1 MPPILASPSLNEA
14 TQLWE
19 KLNRRSND
27 IAQFQIA
34 RLRECKGPLSVQ
46 QQYAAELREDID
58 SFQKLLEELELLA
71 DDQEKES
78 DRVAVKTWAGELGVT
93 LSQLKKDSRSALLA
107 SKRTIDSLT
116 RDHRD
121 DLLRTSA
128 ISKSAQSRDEGGD
141 DALMRTSNNVT
152 EALRRTTATMQQ
164 ELERSVLTTQML
176 DESSRTLH
184 ATSDLY
190 TTFSTLLTTSKT
202 LVTAL
207 EKADWLDRLL
217 LLSSLAF
224 FFLTLAYVMKKRV
237 IDRGIWLAFWWAKY
251 VPWKSL
257 LGTGRAEDGTIV
269 SALEK
274 SHVVN
279 EVTTTVAEQVAAATA
294 VLASLATAV
303 VTAPAAEPSSVMED
317 IADID
322 SMIEHVSMMMEAP
335 EGEHPNAHGV
345 TVEERGEVV
354 LRDEL

>member
-1 MPPILASPSLNEA
+1 MPPILAPPALNEA

-27 IAQFQIA
+27 ITQFQIT
-34 RLRECKGPLSVQ
+34 RLRDCKGPLLTQ
-46 QQYAAELREDID
+46 QQYAAELREDIE
-58 SFQKLLEELELLA
+58 SFQRLLEDLELLA

-78 DRVAVKTWAGELGVT
+78 DRIAVKTWVEELGVT
-93 LSQLKKDSRSALLA
+93 LAQLKKDSRSALLA
-107 SKRTIDSLT
+107 SKRTIDSLA
-116 RDHRD
+116 RGHRD

-128 ISKSAQSRDEGGD
+128 VSKSVIPRDEKGD

-217 LLSSLAF
+217 LLSSLAC
-224 FFLTLAYVMKKRV
+224 FFLTLAYVMKKRI
-237 IDRGIWLAFWWAKY
+237 IDKGLWLAFWWAKY

-257 LGTGRAEDGTIV
+257 LGTGKVEETVI
-269 SALEK
+269 STLEK
-274 SHVVN
+274 SSLVSEVMTTVG
-279 EVTTTVAEQVAAATA
+279 EQVTIVTT
-294 VLASLATAV
+294 VLTSLATAAL
-303 VTAPAAEPSSVMED
+303 TAPTAEPSLIITDVPDFANITKHAPMVMD
-317 IADID
+317 G
-322 SMIEHVSMMMEAP
+322 EA
-335 EGEHPNAHGV
+335 EGEHRDDRARGV
-345 TVEERGEVV
+345 IMEEVM